1 MKSLKII
8 TALSGTALVVLGV
21 GLAWMNPGKEA
32 YEEYAVKKLSTY
44 LKDEVCTQTPKQLE
58 FLNPDP
64 EFLKR
69 QCQSLVDTGRPQ
81 IQQIIEQQ
89 TERQNWLIFSIYRTD
104 INISPLLPAYHFETV
119 GVLQQFLTY
128 QAQQQ

>member
-8 TALSGTALVVLGV
+8 TALGGTALVVLGV
-21 GLAWMNPGKEA
+21 GLAWTNPGKES
-32 YEEYAVKKLSTY
+32 YEEYAVEKLSTY

-89 TERQNWLIFSIYRTD
+89 TERQNWVIFSIYRTD